1 MKILSSILLAS
12 GLCMPTLAQS
22 HHVIPSAY
30 ASIDANGL
38 ASIPGATLELREQT
52 IIGAAHLTQLIGK
65 QLTAIEFR
73 RNATSTNFDSGAAQ
87 LTISI
92 SSMMAPTY
100 DCSRNFALN
109 VAGNVVQVFSGQIT
123 LPASPATVGSN
134 VAWTSANTVKIV
146 FQTPF
151 SYNGGRLCVDISGVA
166 APGLEAEN
174 WIADARG
181 EDARGTVQNIGGGCG
196 NYGHHAYVDEYGL
209 VVGSS
214 AKFSTL
220 GTPNFVGLAMTGHSG
235 PGMPLALL
243 GFAPPGNCNLM
254 LSTLDIV
261 TPIALTNFLSPTIGY
276 GSWTLDLPNNP
287 ALQGLGFTTQWF
299 DWATEATT
307 DALSWTIGAAPS
319 LDMATIEG
327 NAQSVTGR
335 VIANM
340 AHVLRFEYQ

>member
-1 MKILSSILLAS
+1 MMARS
-12 GLCMPTLAQS
+12 QS

-30 ASIDANGL
+30 ASMDANAL
-38 ASIPGATLELREQT
+38 ASIPGANLELREQT
-52 IIGAAHLTQLIGK
+52 IIGAAHLTQLVGK

-73 RNATSTNFDSGAAQ
+73 RDATSTNFDAGAAQ
-87 LTISI
+87 LTVSI
-92 SSMMAPTY
+92 SSMIAPTY

-109 VAGNVVQVFSGQIT
+109 VSGNVVQVYSGQVT
-123 LPASPATVGSN
+123 LPTSPAVVGPN
-134 VAWTSANTVKIV
+134 VAWSATNTIKIA

-151 SYNGGRLCVDISGVA
+151 TYNGGRLCVDISGSAV
-166 APGLEAEN
+166 PGLEAEN

-196 NYGHHAYVDEYGL
+196 NYSHHAYVDEYSL
-209 VVGSS
+209 VVGST
-214 AKFSTL
+214 AKFTTL
-220 GTPNFVGLAMTGHSG
+220 GTPNFLSLAMTGHAG
-235 PGMPLALL
+235 PSMPLALL
-243 GFAPPGNCNLM
+243 GFGPPGNCNLM

-261 TPIALTNFLSPTIGY
+261 APVALTNFLTPTIGY

-307 DALSWTIGAAPS
+307 DALSWTIGASPS

-327 NAQSVTGR
+327 NLQSASGR
-335 VIANM
+335 VVSNI